1 MEQIIS
7 LIENNI
13 VIFWAGTTFILI
25 LILLF
30 LILLAI
36 KNKKL
41 ERKYDRFMRGKDAE
55 NLEDSFFQAYD
66 IIKELQQADKANKED
81 IAILK
86 SVMSRTYQRM
96 AIVRYNAFPG
106 MGGNASCAVALITQG
121 LDGLVLNIVHSRENC
136 YFYVKTVHNAKPDI
150 LLGKEEQQA
159 LDEALKEKP
168 IKL

>member
-81 IAILK
+81 IAVLK
-86 SVMSRTYQRM
+86 SVMSRTYQRK
-96 AIVRYNAFPG
+96 AVVR
-106 MGGNASCAVALITQG
+106 
-121 LDGLVLNIVHSRENC
+121 
-136 YFYVKTVHNAKPDI
+136 
-150 LLGKEEQQA
+150 
-159 LDEALKEKP
+159 
-168 IKL
+168 